1 MPAAHIAGRMPFVR
15 GGVRMRAEEGAGWMT
30 GPGRSGIRQLCR
42 PKS

>member
-1 MPAAHIAGRMPFVR
+1 MAAAHIAGRMPFVR
-15 GGVRMRAEEGAGWMT
+15 GGVRMQAEEGAGWMT